1 MSPDNAGDRPLRV
14 GYVHAGRPGG
24 GVRRYGEIIAA
35 AARRRGD
42 LAVTDVVAGDRH
54 ARLADFRRAG
64 RGFRGVDLVHAQ
76 WKYRDWSGGG
86 LPALRAL
93 LTFTLTARRRPLLFT
108 VHDIYPRAGLEERL
122 LRPDAL
128 ALRWLGRAASI
139 VVVHSLEEERRLQGL
154 VPAGKIRVVPHFVE
168 DRSLAVT
175 PAEAKEALGLAGRRI
190 VSLLGFITKRK
201 GHDLLLDALPMLPD
215 TVMAIVAGSGIGGRD
230 LRVEELRQRARRNG
244 VADRVMFTGY
254 MDESRLELVLAATD
268 VAVCPFDN
276 VSASGSLSTW
286 ISVARPL
293 IVSDLPGFR
302 EYDIISPGA
311 LRRFSPRDAPTLAAA
326 IEGALADPPG
336 AERASLEQ
344 LRDQLS
350 PAKTLERY
358 AAIYR
363 ELHTV
368 Q

>member
-1 MSPDNAGDRPLRV
+1 MPPDIARDHRLRV
-14 GYVHAGRPGG
+14 GFLHVGRPGG

-35 AARRRGD
+35 AASQRGD
-42 LAVTDVVAGDRH
+42 LAVRDVVAGDRH

-64 RGFRGVDLVHAQ
+64 RGLRGVDVVHAQ

-86 LPALRAL
+86 LAALGAL
-93 LTFTLTARRRPLLFT
+93 LTFTLTARRRPIVFT
-108 VHDIYPRAGLEERL
+108 VHDIYPRVGLEERL

-128 ALRWLGRAASI
+128 ALRWLGKAASM
-139 VVVHSLEEERRLQGL
+139 VVVHSREEERRLEGL
-154 VPAGKIRVVPHFVE
+154 VPERKIRVVPHFVE
-168 DRSLAVT
+168 DRTLAVT
-175 PAEAKEALGLAGRRI
+175 PAEAKRALGLEGRTI

-215 TVMAIVAGSGIGGRD
+215 DVTAIVAGSGIGGRD
-230 LRVEELRQRARRNG
+230 LRVQELREQARRNG
-244 VADRVMFTGY
+244 VVDRVMFTGY
-254 MDESRLELVLAATD
+254 MDDARLELVLAATD

-293 IVSDLPGFR
+293 VVSDLPGFR
-302 EYDIISPGA
+302 EYDAFSPGA
-311 LRRFSPRDAPTLAAA
+311 LRRFTPRDARTLAAA
-326 IEGALADPPG
+326 IESVTADSTGAMPD
-336 AERASLEQ
+336 SLDQ

-350 PAKTLERY
+350 PERTLERY

-363 ELHTV
+363 ELHTD